1 MARARSPFP
10 GMDPYLEH
18 PSLWPNVHQRLIT
31 YASDA
36 LQAQL
41 APRYYVSIGERVYLE
56 APERSVYPDL
66 WVVER
71 GGTRAT
77 TTSALEPDRP
87 IVVVVEPVERRE
99 VFIEIQDPAAGH
111 RVVTVIE
118 VLSPSNKQP
127 GEGRELY
134 LRKQAEVLASDVH
147 LVEIDLLRAGAPTV
161 ALPPSPAGARGY
173 RVVVTRATDRTRR
186 ELYQVSIRDR
196 LPRVAIPLR
205 PTDPDAVLD
214 LQAVLDEAYA
224 KGAYGLR
231 VDYTAPPVPPLEGDD
246 AVWARELLSRPD
258 AADGADGEEATIRP

>member
-1 MARARSPFP
+1 MTPRARSPFP

-56 APERSVYPDL
+56 TPERSVYPDL

-71 GGTRAT
+71 GGPRAAT
-77 TTSALEPDRP
+77 SSALEADRP
-87 IVVVVEPVERRE
+87 VVVVVEPVERRE
-99 VFIEIQDPAAGH
+99 VFIEIQDPGAGH

-127 GEGRELY
+127 GEGRDLY

-147 LVEIDLLRAGAPTV
+147 LVEIDLLRGGAPTV
-161 ALPPSPAGARGY
+161 ALPPPPPGGSQY
-173 RVVVTRATDRTRR
+173 RVVVTRSTDRTRR

-196 LPRVAIPLR
+196 LPRVAIPLQAA
-205 PTDPDAVLD
+205 DADAVLD
-214 LQAVLDEAYA
+214 LQAVLIEAYT

-231 VDYTAPPVPPLEGDD
+231 VDYEATPAPPLGVED
-246 AVWARELLSRPD
+246 AEWARGLVGTS
-258 AADGADGEEATIRP
+258 